1 MRLRTPDAARTER
14 DTGMPDAIPL
24 PGEAFEWLEAD
35 GLGGFASGTV
45 SGVRTRRYHAL
56 LLTAANPPT
65 GRTVL
70 VNGIEA
76 WIETAAGHTDLSAQR
91 YLPDV
96 IHPRG
101 FERIT
106 SFTHEPWPS
115 WTFGLP
121 DGTEIT
127 QEILV
132 DPDACDTLL
141 RWRRISGAGPCT
153 LVVVPLLSGRDYH
166 SLQTA
171 NPAFDFKPQIGGAET
186 GTCVTWHPYPD
197 RPAISALT
205 TGTYRHEP
213 DWYRQFLY
221 AAERARGLDC
231 VEDLAAPGS
240 FRFDLA
246 GPEPGLMLL
255 RAGES
260 GPVRVRALADRMI
273 AAARATRAGPD
284 LRRSALSYRV
294 DRGRGSTLVAGFP
307 WFTDWGRDTFIAVRG
322 LLLATGELDTA
333 ESILR
338 AWAGVVSEGMMPNR
352 FPDSGEVP
360 EYNSVDASL
369 WYVVSVYDFLA
380 ACRLVGRSVQSE
392 PALRTACLAIL
403 DGYAAGTRFGIRA
416 DADGL
421 IAAGQPGWQL
431 TWMDAKV
438 GDWVVT
444 PRIGKPV
451 EIQALWINALHIAAT
466 LWEPRFSEAET
477 AARASFAQKFP
488 NPVGGLFDV
497 VDVDHVP
504 GTHDAAVRPNQI
516 FCVGGLPFP
525 LLTGELAKSV
535 VDAVEHRL
543 LTPLG
548 LRTLSPDD
556 PAYAGHYGGDARTR
570 DGAYHQG
577 TVWPWLLGPFVDAW
591 LSVRGRSEA
600 ALTEGR
606 ARFLPPLEQHLG
618 EAGLGHVS
626 EVADGDAPYRP
637 GGCPFQAWSLG
648 EYIRL
653 RRMLGL
659 KAF

>member
-1 MRLRTPDAARTER
+1 MADA
-14 DTGMPDAIPL
+14 MPL
-24 PGEAFEWLEAD
+24 PGEEIEWLEAD

-56 LLTAANPPT
+56 LLTAAHPPA

-70 VNGIEA
+70 VNGIET
-76 WIETAAGHTDLSAQR
+76 WVETAAGRTDLSTQR
-91 YLPDV
+91 YHPNV

-101 FERIT
+101 FERMVA
-106 SFTHEPWPS
+106 FTREPWPT
-115 WTFGLP
+115 WTFRLV

-127 QEILV
+127 QEVLV
-132 DPDACDTLL
+132 DPDSCDTLL
-141 RWRRISGAGPCT
+141 RWRRLSGAGPCA
-153 LVVVPLLSGRDYH
+153 LAVVPLLSGRDYH
-166 SLQTA
+166 GLQSA
-171 NPAFDFKPQIGGAET
+171 NPAFDFTPQVGGAEI
-186 GTCVTWHPYPD
+186 GSCVSWRPYPD

-205 TGTYRHEP
+205 TGTYRHAP

-221 AAERARGLDC
+221 TAEQERGLDC

-240 FRFDLA
+240 FSFDLSH
-246 GPEPGLMLL
+246 PKPGLMLL

-260 GPVRVRALADRMI
+260 APVRVQALADRMV
-273 AAARATRAGPD
+273 ATARVARAGST
-284 LRRSALSYRV
+284 LRRSAGSYRV
-294 DRGRGSTLVAGFP
+294 DRGRGSTLMAGFP
-307 WFTDWGRDTFIAVRG
+307 WFTDWGRDTFIALRG
-322 LLLATGELDTA
+322 LLLATGDLETA
-333 ESILR
+333 EAILTG
-338 AWAGVVSEGMMPNR
+338 WADTVSEGMMPNR
-352 FPDSGEVP
+352 FPDCGEQA

-369 WYVVSVYDFLA
+369 WYVIAVHDFLA
-380 ACRLVGRSVQSE
+380 ASEAAGRSLQSE
-392 PALRTACLAIL
+392 PALRAACLAIL
-403 DGYAAGTRFGIRA
+403 DGYAVGTRFGIRA

-421 IAAGQPGWQL
+421 IAAGEPGSQL

-451 EIQALWINALHIAAT
+451 EIQALWINALQISST
-466 LWEPRFSEAET
+466 RWEPRYSRIEAM
-477 AARASFAQKFP
+477 ARASFAGRFP
-488 NPVGGLFDV
+488 NPAGGLFDV

-504 GTHDAAVRPNQI
+504 GTHDASLRPNQI
-516 FCVGGLPFP
+516 LVVGGLPFP
-525 LLTGELAKSV
+525 LLSGEAAKSV
-535 VDAVEHRL
+535 VDAVEAEL

-556 PAYAGHYGGDARTR
+556 PAYVGHYGGDARRR

-606 ARFLPPLEQHLG
+606 LRFLPPLERHLG

-626 EVADGDAPYRP
+626 EVADGDAPHRP

-648 EYIRL
+648 EYIRI

-659 KAF
+659 EAL